1 MADIRK
7 VRFIPIDS
15 EPYEG
20 WINFDHV
27 LYAEAHG
34 IDQEEKVA
42 IALVIMDTGVADSND
57 GHENF
62 RIAAKALAG
71 PAAAP
76 RPKRRKASHHLKP
89 GSIIEVPL

>member
-7 VRFIPIDS
+7 VRFIPVDS

-34 IDQEEKVA
+34 IDSEEKVP
-42 IALVIMDTGVADSND
+42 IALVIMDTAQSVTGAD
-57 GHENF
+57 ENF
-62 RIAAKALAG
+62 RIDAKAF
-71 PAAAP
+71 AAP
-76 RPKRRKASHHLKP
+76 RK
-89 GSIIEVPL
+89 

>member
-1 MADIRK
+1 

-34 IDQEEKVA
+34 IDQDEKVP
-42 IALVIMDTGVADSND
+42 IALVIMDTAIADLND
-57 GHENF
+57 SHENF
-62 RIAAKALAG
+62 RIAAAAL
-71 PAAAP
+71 
-76 RPKRRKASHHLKP
+76 RKRN
-89 GSIIEVPL
+89 